1 MVEWI
6 HFYIFIKGDNENEYI
21 KIKVNKPLL
30 YKTVWKNF
38 VITLMNKRSQAQ
50 TNVYNSLI

>member
-38 VITLMNKRSQAQ
+38 IITLMNKRSQAQ
-50 TNVYNSLI
+50 KNVYNSLI

>member
-1 MVEWI
+1 M
-6 HFYIFIKGDNENEYI
+6 
-21 KIKVNKPLL
+21 NKPLL

-38 VITLMNKRSQAQ
+38 IKTLMNKRSQAQ